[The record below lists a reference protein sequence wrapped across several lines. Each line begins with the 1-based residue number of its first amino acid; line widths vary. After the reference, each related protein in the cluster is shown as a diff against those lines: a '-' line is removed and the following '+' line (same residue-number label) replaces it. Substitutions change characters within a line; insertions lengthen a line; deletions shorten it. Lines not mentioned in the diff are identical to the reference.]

1 MSWYEIYLEEIKL
14 KKNIKNYIDYK
25 IKHKKKLIKLIE
37 KYSPN
42 KKIME
47 AGCGTG
53 IISTY
58 MCSKGYDVTEV
69 DINNDILNLAK
80 KVSNEYIKEGNPKFV
95 LKSIYDLNFKN
106 NEFDVSFSNGVLEHF
121 SDEKIIETLKLQLM
135 QSSYVIVGI
144 PTKFFNDNEALYG
157 DERFLELTYW
167 RKLFAKADANIVEET
182 SYHYMTL
189 IEKMT
194 SLNKMFRPKPFR
206 VFVLKKKN

>member
-1 MSWYEIYLEEIKL
+1 MTWYEIYLKEINL

-69 DINNDILNLAK
+69 DINKDILKLAK
-80 KVSNEYIKEGNPKFV
+80 TVSEEYIKEGQPKFV
-95 LKSIYDLNFKN
+95 IKSIFDLDFKKN
-106 NEFDVSFSNGVLEHF
+106 QFDVAFSNGVLEHF
-121 SDEKIIETLKLQLM
+121 SDEKIIDTLKLQLN
-135 QSSYVIVGI
+135 QSRYVIVGI

-157 DERFLELTYW
+157 DERFLELNYW
-167 RKLFAKADANIVEET
+167 RDLFKKGNAEIIEET
-182 SYHYMTL
+182 SYHYMTFV
-189 IEKMT
+189 EKIT
-194 SLNKMFRPKPFR
+194 SLNKIFRPKPFR

>member
-1 MSWYEIYLEEIKL
+1 MTWYEIYLEEINL
-14 KKNIKNYIDYK
+14 KKNIQNYIDYK
-25 IKHKKKLIKLIE
+25 IKHKMKLIKLIE

-69 DINNDILNLAK
+69 DIDKDILKLAK
-80 KVSNEYIKEGNPKFV
+80 TVSKEYIKEGHPKFI
-95 LKSIYDLNFKN
+95 LKSIFDLDFKS
-106 NEFDVSFSNGVLEHF
+106 NEFDVAFSNGVLEHF
-121 SDEKIIETLKLQLM
+121 SDKKIIDTLKLQLN
-135 QSSYVIVGI
+135 QARYVIVGI

-157 DERFLELTYW
+157 DERFLELNYW
-167 RKLFAKADANIVEET
+167 RNLFKESNAEIIEET
-182 SYHYMTL
+182 SYHYMTFT
-189 IEKMT
+189 EKIT